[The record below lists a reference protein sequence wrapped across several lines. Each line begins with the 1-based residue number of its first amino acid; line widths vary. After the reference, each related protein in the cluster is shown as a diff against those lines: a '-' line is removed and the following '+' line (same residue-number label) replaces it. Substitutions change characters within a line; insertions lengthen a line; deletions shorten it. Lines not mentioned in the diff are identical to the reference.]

1 MSRIKLS
8 FNEQKA
14 LRDNARKELER
25 LEKIQ
30 ANADMVQLL
39 DSFKNKYNICETVY
53 KVILKAHQNAKGKTV
68 SNYLKVIMTQVPYA
82 LTFAGYTFD
91 KELLNELFGAT
102 SKKGMTIKKLR
113 DAVTHGI
120 DEKAVKEISRRKEE
134 LFSYMD
140 DFLNTIKTFDQEAA

>member
-140 DFLNTIKTFDQEAA
+140 DCLNTIKTFDQEAA